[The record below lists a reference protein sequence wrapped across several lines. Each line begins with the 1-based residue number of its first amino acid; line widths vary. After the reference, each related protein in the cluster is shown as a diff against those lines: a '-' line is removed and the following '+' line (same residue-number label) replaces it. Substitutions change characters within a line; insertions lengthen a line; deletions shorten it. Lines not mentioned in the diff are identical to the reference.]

1 MNEAQARERKAQARE
16 RIEQLSTEIEEHNH
30 RYYDLADPV
39 ISDVEYDGLLAE
51 LVSLEKEW
59 PGLARADSP
68 ASSVGGQPTS
78 RTGAGTPIVVKS
90 ALGDATGRV
99 AAPTRTDFPTVA
111 HATPML
117 SLDNSYSRED
127 VVAFDGRVRGA
138 LEEDEAVE
146 YVVELKIDGVALS
159 LIYED
164 GRLLRAVTRGDGVQ
178 GDEVTNNARTIGAI
192 PLRLRERGVSCEVR
206 GEVFMTST
214 DFADLNKR
222 QQKAGRPAFANP
234 RNSTAG
240 TLKLQDPKIV
250 AGRRLR
256 FFAYWIDLADDV
268 CRTHQERLDT
278 LRRLGFPVN
287 PEQALCPGLDEVF
300 AFYDRCE
307 ASRGELPYEVDGV
320 VIKVNSL
327 DQQERLGSTSKSPR
341 SAMAFKFAAQQV
353 RSRLLEIR
361 LQVGRTGT
369 ISPVAVLEPVT
380 VAGSTVQRATLHNA
394 DEIERKDIRV
404 GDLVVI
410 EKGGDVI
417 PKVVRVVE
425 EERPPGTEE
434 FRFPEDCPA
443 CGSRLVRY
451 EEEVSPR
458 CVNPAC
464 KGQRKRRL
472 EHFAGRNAMDIEGL
486 GTAVVE
492 QLVEK
497 ELVTDVG
504 DLYSLDVE
512 TLAGLDRLA
521 QKSAENLVR
530 ALDESRGRPFDRLL
544 FGLGILHVGS
554 TVART
559 LAARFP
565 SVELLQAATV
575 EELEEVEEIGP
586 VIARSV
592 REFFDQEA
600 TGILVGKLREKG
612 LQLAAEPAAAEEPA
626 ADGLFAGLA
635 VVITGTL
642 EGFTRDQART
652 LVEEQGGRV
661 VSSVSG
667 NTDLVIAGDKAG
679 SKLTRAREL
688 GVEVLDEEGFQRRLD
703 EAGPPSA

>member
-1 MNEAQARERKAQARE
+1 MEEAQARA
-16 RIEQLSTEIEEHNH
+16 RIEQLSAELDEHNH
-30 RYYDLADPV
+30 RYFDLADPV

-51 LVSLEKEW
+51 LVRLEKEW

-68 ASSVGGQPTS
+68 ARRVGGQPTS
-78 RTGAGTPIVVKS
+78 RIGAGTPIAGK
-90 ALGDATGRV
+90 ATLGEATGRV
-99 AAPTRTDFPTVA
+99 AASTRTDFPTVA

-127 VVAFDGRVRGA
+127 VVAFDERVRRA
-138 LEEDEAVE
+138 LDEGEDVE

-164 GRLLRAVTRGDGVQ
+164 GRLLRAVTRGDGLQ
-178 GDEVTNNARTIGAI
+178 GDEVTDNARTIGAV
-192 PLRLRERGVSCEVR
+192 PHRLPEQGVSCEVR
-206 GEVFMTST
+206 GEVFMASA

-222 QQKAGRPAFANP
+222 QQEAGRALFANP

-240 TLKLQDPKIV
+240 TLKLQDPKV
-250 AGRRLR
+250 VSGRRLR
-256 FFAYWIDLADDV
+256 FYAYWIDLAGDR
-268 CRTHQERLDT
+268 CATHHERLDT

-287 PEQALCPGLDEVF
+287 PEHALCPGLEEVF

-307 ASRGELPYEVDGV
+307 ASRDALPYEVDGV

-353 RSRLLEIR
+353 RSRLREIR

-425 EERPPGTEE
+425 EERPPETEA

-443 CGSRLVRY
+443 CASRLVR
-451 EEEVSPR
+451 EDEVSYR
-458 CVNPAC
+458 CTSPDC
-464 KGQRKRRL
+464 KAQLKRRL
-472 EHFAGRNAMDIEGL
+472 EHFSGRNAMDIEGL

-497 ELVTDVG
+497 DLVTDVG
-504 DLYSLDVE
+504 DLYDLDVE
-512 TLAGLDRLA
+512 TLAGLERLA
-521 QKSAENLVR
+521 QKSAENLVS
-530 ALDESRGRPFDRLL
+530 ALDQSRGRPFDRLL
-544 FGLGILHVGS
+544 FALGILHVGS
-554 TVART
+554 TVARA

-565 SVELLQAATV
+565 SVEQLQAATV
-575 EELEEVEEIGP
+575 EDLEEVEEIGP

-592 REFFDQEA
+592 RDFFEQEA
-600 TGILVGKLREKG
+600 TGALLGKLEKAK
-612 LQLAAEPAAAEEPA
+612 LQLAAEPVAAEEPA
-626 ADGLFAGLA
+626 ADGVFAGLT

-642 EGFTRDQART
+642 EGFTRDKAGT

-661 VSSVSG
+661 VSRVSR
-667 NTDLVIAGDKAG
+667 NTNLVIAGDKAG

-688 GVEVLDEEGFQRRLD
+688 GVEVLDEEGFRRRLE
-703 EAGPPSA
+703 EAELDG

>member
-1 MNEAQARERKAQARE
+1 MDETQARE
-16 RIEQLSTEIEEHNH
+16 RIERLSTEIEEHNH
-30 RYYDLADPV
+30 RYYVLAESV
-39 ISDVEYDGLLAE
+39 IPDVEYDRLLEE
-51 LVSLEKEW
+51 LVSLEEDW
-59 PGLARADSP
+59 PGLAQPDSP
-68 ASSVGGQPTS
+68 ARRVGGEPTS
-78 RTGAGTPIVVKS
+78 
-90 ALGDATGRV
+90 
-99 AAPTRTDFPTVA
+99 DFPTVA

-138 LEEDEAVE
+138 LDEGEEVG

-164 GRLLRAVTRGDGVQ
+164 SRLLRAVTRGDGVQ
-178 GDEVTNNARTIGAI
+178 GDEVTNNARTIGAV
-192 PLRLRERGVSCEVR
+192 PLRLREPGVSCEVR
-206 GEVFMTST
+206 GEVFMTSE
-214 DFADLNKR
+214 DFADLNRR
-222 QQKAGRPAFANP
+222 QQEADQPPFANP

-240 TLKLQDPKIV
+240 TLKLQDPKVV
-250 AGRRLR
+250 ASRRLR
-256 FFAYWIDLADDV
+256 YFAYWIDVAGDR
-268 CRTHQERLDT
+268 CATHQERLHT

-287 PEQALCPGLDEVF
+287 PEHEMCPGLEEVF

-327 DQQERLGSTSKSPR
+327 DQQEHLGSTSKSPR
-341 SAMAFKFAAQQV
+341 SAMAFKFAAEQV
-353 RSRLLEIR
+353 RSRLREIR

-417 PKVVRVVE
+417 PKVVRVVM
-425 EERPPGTEE
+425 EERPKESQP
-434 FRFPEDCPA
+434 FRFPEECPA
-443 CGSRLVRY
+443 CGSRLVRH

-464 KGQRKRRL
+464 KGQLKRRL
-472 EHFAGRNAMDIEGL
+472 EHFSGRNAMDIEGL

-497 ELVTDVG
+497 EMVADVG
-504 DLYSLDVE
+504 DLYGLDVE
-512 TLAGLDRLA
+512 TLADLDRLA
-521 QKSAENLVR
+521 QKSAENLVK
-530 ALDESRGRPFDRLL
+530 ALDESRKRPFDRLL
-544 FGLGILHVGS
+544 FALGILHVGS

-565 SVELLQAATV
+565 SVKQLQAATV

-600 TGILVGKLREKG
+600 TGTLVGKLEKAR
-612 LQLAAEPAAAEEPA
+612 LQLDAGPAATEEPA
-626 ADGLFAGLA
+626 AEGVFAGKT

-642 EGFTRDQART
+642 EGFTRDEAGAR
-652 LVEEQGGRV
+652 VESQGGRV
-661 VSSVSG
+661 VSSVSR

-679 SKLTRAREL
+679 SKLARAVEL
-688 GVEVLDEEGFQRRLD
+688 GVEVLDEEDFRRRLE
-703 EAGPPSA
+703 EAGKPDA

>member
-1 MNEAQARERKAQARE
+1 MDKAQAQE
-16 RIEQLSTEIEEHNH
+16 RIELLSTELEEHNH
-30 RYYDLADPV
+30 RYYVLADPV
-39 ISDVEYDGLLAE
+39 ISDVEYDRLLAE
-51 LVSLEKEW
+51 LVQLEKDC
-59 PGLARADSP
+59 GLVQPDSP
-68 ASSVGGQPTS
+68 TRRVGGEPTS
-78 RTGAGTPIVVKS
+78 
-90 ALGDATGRV
+90 
-99 AAPTRTDFPTVA
+99 DFPTVA

-138 LEEDEAVE
+138 LDESEEVE

-164 GRLLRAVTRGDGVQ
+164 SRLLRAVTRGDGVQ
-178 GDEVTNNARTIGAI
+178 GDEVTNNARTIGAV
-192 PLRLRERGVSCEVR
+192 PLRLREPGVSCEVR
-206 GEVFMTST
+206 GEVFMTSE
-214 DFADLNKR
+214 DFADLNRR
-222 QQKAGRPAFANP
+222 QQEADQPLFANP

-240 TLKLQDPKIV
+240 TLKLQDPKVV
-250 AGRRLR
+250 ASRRLR
-256 FFAYWIDLADDV
+256 YFAYWIDVAGDR
-268 CRTHQERLDT
+268 CATHQERLDT

-287 PEQALCPGLDEVF
+287 PEHEMCPGLEEVF

-341 SAMAFKFAAQQV
+341 SAMAFKFAAEQV

-369 ISPVAVLEPVT
+369 ISPVAVLDPVT

-417 PKVVRVVE
+417 PKVVRVVM
-425 EERPPGTEE
+425 EERPKESQP
-434 FRFPEDCPA
+434 FRFPEECPA
-443 CGSRLVRY
+443 CGSRLVRH

-464 KGQRKRRL
+464 KGQLKRRL
-472 EHFAGRNAMDIEGL
+472 EHFSGRNAMDIEGL

-497 ELVTDVG
+497 EMVADVG
-504 DLYSLDVE
+504 DLYGLDVE
-512 TLAGLDRLA
+512 TLADLDRLA
-521 QKSAENLVR
+521 QKSAENLVK

-544 FGLGILHVGS
+544 FALGILHVGS

-559 LAARFP
+559 LVARFP
-565 SVELLQAATV
+565 SVERLQEAKV

-600 TGILVGKLREKG
+600 TGTLVGKLEKAK
-612 LQLAAEPAAAEEPA
+612 LQLDAGPAAQEEPA
-626 ADGLFAGLA
+626 ADGVFAGKT

-642 EGFTRDQART
+642 EEFTRDRAGT

-661 VSSVSG
+661 VSSVSR

-679 SKLTRAREL
+679 SKLARAREL
-688 GVEVLDEEGFQRRLD
+688 GVEVLDEEDFRRRLE
-703 EAGPPSA
+703 EAGKPDA

>member
-1 MNEAQARERKAQARE
+1 MDKAQAQE
-16 RIEQLSTEIEEHNH
+16 RIKLLSTELEDHNH
-30 RYYDLADPV
+30 RYHVLADPV
-39 ISDVEYDGLLAE
+39 IPDVEYDALLAE
-51 LVSLEKEW
+51 LVRLEEAW
-59 PGLARADSP
+59 PDLAQPDSP
-68 ASSVGGQPTS
+68 ARRVGGEPTS
-78 RTGAGTPIVVKS
+78 
-90 ALGDATGRV
+90 
-99 AAPTRTDFPTVA
+99 DFPTVA

-127 VVAFDGRVRGA
+127 VVAFHGRVLGA
-138 LEEDEAVE
+138 LDEGEEVE

-164 GRLLRAVTRGDGVQ
+164 SRLLRAVTRGDGVQ
-178 GDEVTNNARTIGAI
+178 GDKVTNNARTIGAV
-192 PLRLRERGVSCEVR
+192 PLRLREPGVSCEVR
-206 GEVFMTST
+206 GEVFMTSE
-214 DFADLNKR
+214 DFADLNRR
-222 QQKAGRPAFANP
+222 QQEAEQPLFANP

-256 FFAYWIDLADDV
+256 FFAYWISLAEDR
-268 CRTHQERLDT
+268 CSTHHECLDT

-287 PEQALCPGLDEVF
+287 PEHALCPGLEEVF

-320 VIKVNSL
+320 VLKVNSL

-341 SAMAFKFAAQQV
+341 SAMAFKFAAEQV
-353 RSRLLEIR
+353 RSRLREIR

-394 DEIERKDIRV
+394 DEIERKDVRV

-417 PKVVRVVE
+417 PKVVRVVM
-425 EERPPGTEE
+425 EERPRESQP
-434 FRFPEDCPA
+434 FRFPEECPA
-443 CGSRLVRY
+443 CGSRLVRH

-472 EHFAGRNAMDIEGL
+472 EHFSGRNAMDIEGL

-497 ELVTDVG
+497 EIVSDVG

-512 TLAGLDRLA
+512 TLADLDRLA
-521 QKSAENLVR
+521 QKSAENLVK
-530 ALDESRGRPFDRLL
+530 ALDESRKRPFDRLL
-544 FGLGILHVGS
+544 FALGILHVGS

-565 SVELLQAATV
+565 SVERLQEAAV

-600 TGILVGKLREKG
+600 TGALLGKLEEAG
-612 LQLAAEPAAAEEPA
+612 LQLDAGPAAAEEPA
-626 ADGLFAGLA
+626 AEGVFAGKT

-642 EGFTRDQART
+642 ERYTRDEAGA
-652 LVEEQGGRV
+652 LVESQGGRV
-661 VSSVSG
+661 VSSVSK
-667 NTDLVIAGDKAG
+667 NTNLVIAGEKAG
-679 SKLTRAREL
+679 SKLARAQEL
-688 GVEVLDEEGFQRRLD
+688 GVEVLSEEDLRQRLR
-703 EAGPPSA
+703 EAGLPDA

>member
-1 MNEAQARERKAQARE
+1 MDKAQAQE
-16 RIEQLSTEIEEHNH
+16 RIELLSTQLEEHNH
-30 RYYDLADPV
+30 RYHVLADPV
-39 ISDVEYDGLLAE
+39 ISDVEYDRLLAE
-51 LVSLEKEW
+51 LVRLEKDW
-59 PGLARADSP
+59 PDLAQPDSP
-68 ASSVGGQPTS
+68 ARRVGGEPTS
-78 RTGAGTPIVVKS
+78 
-90 ALGDATGRV
+90 
-99 AAPTRTDFPTVA
+99 DFPTVA

-138 LEEDEAVE
+138 LDEGEEVE

-164 GRLLRAVTRGDGVQ
+164 SRLLRAVTRGDGVQ
-178 GDEVTNNARTIGAI
+178 GDEVTNNARTIGAV
-192 PLRLRERGVSCEVR
+192 PLRLREPGVSCEVR
-206 GEVFMTST
+206 GEVFMTSE
-214 DFADLNKR
+214 DFADLNRR
-222 QQKAGRPAFANP
+222 QQEADQPLFANP

-240 TLKLQDPKIV
+240 TLKLQDPKVV

-256 FFAYWIDLADDV
+256 YFAYWIDVTGDRCA
-268 CRTHQERLDT
+268 THQERLHT

-287 PEQALCPGLDEVF
+287 PEHEMCPGLEEVF

-307 ASRGELPYEVDGV
+307 ASRDKLPYEVDGV

-341 SAMAFKFAAQQV
+341 SAMAFKFAAEQV
-353 RSRLLEIR
+353 RSRLREIR

-417 PKVVRVVE
+417 PKVVRVVM
-425 EERPPGTEE
+425 EERPKESQP
-434 FRFPEDCPA
+434 FRFPEECPA
-443 CGSRLVRY
+443 CGSRLVRH

-464 KGQRKRRL
+464 KGQLKRRL
-472 EHFAGRNAMDIEGL
+472 EHFSGRNAMDIEGL

-497 ELVTDVG
+497 EMVADVG
-504 DLYSLDVE
+504 DLYGLDVE
-512 TLAGLDRLA
+512 TLADLDRLA
-521 QKSAENLVR
+521 QKSAENLVK

-544 FGLGILHVGS
+544 FALGILHVGS

-565 SVELLQAATV
+565 SVERLQEAKV

-600 TGILVGKLREKG
+600 TGTLVGKLEKAE
-612 LQLAAEPAAAEEPA
+612 LQLDAGPAAQEEPA
-626 ADGLFAGLA
+626 ADGVFAGKT

-642 EGFTRDQART
+642 EGITRDEAGAR
-652 LVEEQGGRV
+652 VESQGGRV
-661 VSSVSG
+661 VSSVSR

-679 SKLTRAREL
+679 SKLARAREL
-688 GVEVLDEEGFQRRLD
+688 GVEVLSEEDLRRRLE
-703 EAGPPSA
+703 EAGKPDA

>member
-1 MNEAQARERKAQARE
+1 M
-16 RIEQLSTEIEEHNH
+16 
-30 RYYDLADPV
+30 
-39 ISDVEYDGLLAE
+39 
-51 LVSLEKEW
+51 
-59 PGLARADSP
+59 
-68 ASSVGGQPTS
+68 
-78 RTGAGTPIVVKS
+78 
-90 ALGDATGRV
+90 
-99 AAPTRTDFPTVA
+99 
-111 HATPML
+111 
-117 SLDNSYSRED
+117 
-127 VVAFDGRVRGA
+127 
-138 LEEDEAVE
+138 
-146 YVVELKIDGVALS
+146 
-159 LIYED
+159 
-164 GRLLRAVTRGDGVQ
+164 
-178 GDEVTNNARTIGAI
+178 
-192 PLRLRERGVSCEVR
+192 
-206 GEVFMTST
+206 
-214 DFADLNKR
+214 
-222 QQKAGRPAFANP
+222 
-234 RNSTAG
+234 
-240 TLKLQDPKIV
+240 V

-256 FFAYWIDLADDV
+256 FFAYWIDLAGDR

-287 PEQALCPGLDEVF
+287 PEHALCRDLDEVF

-307 ASRGELPYEVDGV
+307 ASRDGLPYEVDGV

-341 SAMAFKFAAQQV
+341 SAMAYKFAARQAH
-353 RSRLLEIR
+353 SRLLDIR

-380 VAGSTVQRATLHNA
+380 VAGSTVRRATLHNA

-425 EERPPGTEE
+425 EERPPGSEE

-443 CGSRLVRY
+443 CCSSLVRY

-492 QLVEK
+492 QLVDK
-497 ELVTDVG
+497 ELVADVG
-504 DLYSLDVE
+504 DLYRLEVE
-512 TLAGLDRLA
+512 TLAGLERLA
-521 QKSAENLVR
+521 QRSAENLKK
-530 ALDESRGRPFDRLL
+530 ALDESRERPFDRLL
-544 FGLGILHVGS
+544 FALGILHVGS

-565 SVELLQAATV
+565 SVKQLQAASV

-592 REFFDQEA
+592 RDFFDQEA
-600 TGILVGKLREKG
+600 TGTLLGKLEKAK
-612 LQLAAEPAAAEEPA
+612 LQLAAEPAAPGEV
-626 ADGLFAGLA
+626 ADGLFAGKT

-642 EGFTRDQART
+642 EGCTREEAGA
-652 LVEEQGGRV
+652 LVERQGGRI
-661 VSSVSG
+661 VSSVSR
-667 NTDLVIAGDKAG
+667 NTDLVIAGGKAG

-688 GVEVLDEEGFQRRLD
+688 GVEVVSEEDFLRRLE
-703 EAGPPSA
+703 EAGSPGA

>member
-1 MNEAQARERKAQARE
+1 MDKAQAQK

-30 RYYDLADPV
+30 RYHVLADPV
-39 ISDVEYDGLLAE
+39 IPDVEYDRLLEE
-51 LVSLEKEW
+51 LVSLEKDW
-59 PGLARADSP
+59 PDLAQPDSP
-68 ASSVGGQPTS
+68 TRRVGGEPTS
-78 RTGAGTPIVVKS
+78 
-90 ALGDATGRV
+90 
-99 AAPTRTDFPTVA
+99 DFPTVA

-117 SLDNSYSRED
+117 SLDNSYSRGD

-138 LEEDEAVE
+138 LDEGEEVG

-159 LIYED
+159 LTYED
-164 GRLLRAVTRGDGVQ
+164 SRLRRAVTRGDGVQ
-178 GDEVTNNARTIGAI
+178 GDEVTNNARTIGAV
-192 PLRLRERGVSCEVR
+192 PLRLREPGVTCEVR
-206 GEVFMTST
+206 GEVFMTSE
-214 DFADLNKR
+214 DFADLNRR
-222 QQKAGRPAFANP
+222 QQEAGQPLFANP

-240 TLKLQDPKIV
+240 TLKLQDPKVV

-256 FFAYWIDLADDV
+256 YFAYWIDLAGHR
-268 CRTHQERLDT
+268 CATHQERLDT

-287 PEQALCPGLDEVF
+287 PEHEMCPGLEEVF

-341 SAMAFKFAAQQV
+341 SAMAFKFAAEQV

-369 ISPVAVLEPVT
+369 ISPVAILDPVT

-417 PKVVRVVE
+417 PKVVRVVKK
-425 EERPPGTEE
+425 ERPKESQP
-434 FRFPEDCPA
+434 FRFPEECPA
-443 CGSRLVRY
+443 CGSRLVRH

-464 KGQRKRRL
+464 KGQLKRRL
-472 EHFAGRNAMDIEGL
+472 EHFSGRNAMDIEGL

-497 ELVTDVG
+497 EMVADVG
-504 DLYSLDVE
+504 DLYGLDVE
-512 TLAGLDRLA
+512 TLADLERLA
-521 QKSAENLVR
+521 QKSAENLVK
-530 ALDESRGRPFDRLL
+530 ALDESRERPFDRLL
-544 FGLGILHVGS
+544 FALGILHVGS

-565 SVELLQAATV
+565 SVRQLQAATV

-592 REFFDQEA
+592 WEFFDQEA
-600 TGILVGKLREKG
+600 TGTLVGKLEKAE
-612 LQLAAEPAAAEEPA
+612 LQLDAGPAATEEPA
-626 ADGLFAGLA
+626 AEGVFAGKT

-642 EGFTRDQART
+642 EGFTRDEAGAR
-652 LVEEQGGRV
+652 VESQGGRV
-661 VSSVSG
+661 VSSVSR

-679 SKLTRAREL
+679 SKLARAREL
-688 GVEVLDEEGFQRRLD
+688 GVEVLDEEDFRRRLE
-703 EAGPPSA
+703 EAGKPDA

>member
-1 MNEAQARERKAQARE
+1 MNEAQARE
-16 RIEQLSTEIEEHNH
+16 RIEQLSAELEEHNY
-30 RYYDLADPV
+30 RYHVLADPV

-51 LVSLEKEW
+51 LVSLEDAW
-59 PGLARADSP
+59 DLAQPDSP
-68 ASSVGGQPTS
+68 ARRVGGEPTS
-78 RTGAGTPIVVKS
+78 
-90 ALGDATGRV
+90 
-99 AAPTRTDFPTVA
+99 DFPSVA

-138 LEEDEAVE
+138 LDEGEDLE

-178 GDEVTNNARTIGAI
+178 GDEVTNNARTIGAV

-206 GEVFMTST
+206 GEVYMTAE
-214 DFADLNKR
+214 DFADLNRR
-222 QQKAGRPAFANP
+222 QEEAGRPPFANP

-240 TLKLQDPKIV
+240 TLKLQDPKVV

-256 FFAYWIDLADDV
+256 FFAYWIDLAGDR

-287 PEQALCPGLDEVF
+287 PEHALCRGLDEVF

-307 ASRGELPYEVDGV
+307 ASRDGLAYEVDGV
-320 VIKVNSL
+320 VLKVNSL

-341 SAMAFKFAAQQV
+341 SAMAYKFAARQA
-353 RSRLLEIR
+353 RSRLLDIR

-394 DEIERKDIRV
+394 DEIERKDVRV

-417 PKVVRVVE
+417 PKVVRVVV
-425 EERPPGTEE
+425 EERSPGTEA

-443 CGSRLVRY
+443 CCSSLVRY

-464 KGQRKRRL
+464 KGQLKRRL
-472 EHFAGRNAMDIEGL
+472 EHFCGRNAMDIEGL

-497 ELVTDVG
+497 ELVADVG
-504 DLYSLDVE
+504 DLYRLDVE
-512 TLAGLDRLA
+512 TLADLERLA
-521 QKSAENLVR
+521 QRSAENLVK
-530 ALDESRGRPFDRLL
+530 ALDESRERPFDRLL
-544 FGLGILHVGS
+544 FALGILHVGS

-565 SVELLQAATV
+565 SVERLEAATV

-592 REFFDQEA
+592 RDFFDQEA
-600 TGILVGKLREKG
+600 TGSLLGKLEKAK
-612 LQLAAEPAAAEEPA
+612 LQLAAEPAAPGEV
-626 ADGLFAGLA
+626 ADGLFAGKT

-642 EGFTRDQART
+642 EGCTREEAGA
-652 LVEEQGGRV
+652 LVERQGGRI
-661 VSSVSG
+661 VSSVSR
-667 NTDLVIAGDKAG
+667 NTDLVIAGGKAG

-688 GVEVLDEEGFQRRLD
+688 DVEVLSEEDFLRRLE
-703 EAGPPSA
+703 EAGRPGT

>member
-1 MNEAQARERKAQARE
+1 MDEAQARE
-16 RIEQLSTEIEEHNH
+16 RIEQLSTELDEHNY
-30 RYYDLADPV
+30 RYHVLADPS
-39 ISDVEYDGLLAE
+39 IPDVEYDALLAE
-51 LVSLEKEW
+51 LVQLEESW
-59 PGLARADSP
+59 PDLSQPDSP
-68 ASSVGGQPTS
+68 ARRVGGEPTS
-78 RTGAGTPIVVKS
+78 
-90 ALGDATGRV
+90 
-99 AAPTRTDFPTVA
+99 DFPTVA

-138 LEEDEAVE
+138 LDEGEDVE

-159 LIYED
+159 LIYKD

-178 GDEVTNNARTIGAI
+178 GDEVTNNARTIGAV
-192 PLRLRERGVSCEVR
+192 PLRLREQGVSCEVR
-206 GEVFMTST
+206 GEVFMASE

-222 QQKAGRPAFANP
+222 QQEAGRPLFANP

-240 TLKLQDPKIV
+240 TLKLQDPKV
-250 AGRRLR
+250 VSGRRLR
-256 FFAYWIDLADDV
+256 FYAYWIDLADDR
-268 CRTHQERLDT
+268 CATHQERLDT

-287 PEQALCPGLDEVF
+287 PEHALCPGLEEVF

-307 ASRGELPYEVDGV
+307 ATRDELPYEVDGV
-320 VIKVNSL
+320 VLKVNSL
-327 DQQERLGSTSKSPR
+327 GQQERLGSTSKSPR

-353 RSRLLEIR
+353 RSRLREIR

-369 ISPVAVLEPVT
+369 ISPVAVLDPVT

-451 EEEVSPR
+451 DEEVSPR

-464 KGQRKRRL
+464 KGQLKRRL

-504 DLYSLDVE
+504 DLYDLDVE
-512 TLAGLDRLA
+512 TLAGLERLA
-521 QKSAENLVR
+521 QKSAENLVN
-530 ALDESRGRPFDRLL
+530 ALDQSRGRPFDRLL
-544 FGLGILHVGS
+544 FALGILHVGS

-565 SVELLQAATV
+565 SVGRLQEATV

-592 REFFDQEA
+592 RDFFDQEA
-600 TGILVGKLREKG
+600 TGALLGKLEKAK
-612 LQLAAEPAAAEEPA
+612 LQLAAEPVAAEEPA
-626 ADGLFAGLA
+626 ADGVFAGLT

-642 EGFTRDQART
+642 EGFTRDKAGT

-661 VSSVSG
+661 VSSVSR

-679 SKLTRAREL
+679 SKLARAREL
-688 GVEVLDEEGFQRRLD
+688 GVEVLDEEGFRRRLE
-703 EAGPPSA
+703 EAGPDG

>member
-1 MNEAQARERKAQARE
+1 MDETQARE
-16 RIEQLSTEIEEHNH
+16 RIERLSTEIEEHNH
-30 RYYDLADPV
+30 RYYVLADPV
-39 ISDVEYDGLLAE
+39 ISDAEYDRLLAE
-51 LVSLEKEW
+51 LVNLEEAS
-59 PGLARADSP
+59 GLALPDSP
-68 ASSVGGQPTS
+68 TRRVGGEPTS
-78 RTGAGTPIVVKS
+78 
-90 ALGDATGRV
+90 
-99 AAPTRTDFPTVA
+99 DFPTVA

-138 LEEDEAVE
+138 LDEGEEVE

-164 GRLLRAVTRGDGVQ
+164 SRLRRAVTRGDGVQ
-178 GDEVTNNARTIGAI
+178 GDKVTNNARTIGAV
-192 PLRLRERGVSCEVR
+192 PLRLREPGVTCEVR
-206 GEVFMTST
+206 GEVFMTSE
-214 DFADLNKR
+214 DFSDLNRR
-222 QQKAGRPAFANP
+222 QQEADQPLFANP

-240 TLKLQDPKIV
+240 TLKLQDPKVV
-250 AGRRLR
+250 ASRRLR
-256 FFAYWIDLADDV
+256 YFAYWIDMAGHR
-268 CRTHQERLDT
+268 CATHQERLDT

-287 PEQALCPGLDEVF
+287 PKHEMCPGLEEVF

-307 ASRGELPYEVDGV
+307 AARGELPYEVDGV

-341 SAMAFKFAAQQV
+341 SAMAFKFAAEQV
-353 RSRLLEIR
+353 LSRLREIH

-417 PKVVRVVE
+417 PKVVRVVKK
-425 EERPPGTEE
+425 ERPQESQP
-434 FRFPEDCPA
+434 FRFPEECPA
-443 CGSRLVRY
+443 CGSRLVRH

-464 KGQRKRRL
+464 KGQLKRRL
-472 EHFAGRNAMDIEGL
+472 EHFSGRNAMDIEGL

-497 ELVTDVG
+497 EMVADVG
-504 DLYSLDVE
+504 DLYGLDVE
-512 TLAGLDRLA
+512 TLADLDRLA
-521 QKSAENLVR
+521 QKSAENLVK

-544 FGLGILHVGS
+544 FALGILHVGS

-565 SVELLQAATV
+565 SVERLRAATV

-600 TGILVGKLREKG
+600 TGTLVGKLEKAK
-612 LQLAAEPAAAEEPA
+612 LQLDAGPAATEEPA
-626 ADGLFAGLA
+626 AEGVFAGKT

-642 EGFTRDQART
+642 EGFTRDKAGA
-652 LVEEQGGRV
+652 LVESQGGRV
-661 VSSVSG
+661 VSSVSRK
-667 NTDLVIAGDKAG
+667 TDLVIAGDKAG
-679 SKLTRAREL
+679 SKLARAREL
-688 GVEVLDEEGFQRRLD
+688 GVEVLDEEDFRRRLE
-703 EAGPPSA
+703 EAGKPGA

>member
-1 MNEAQARERKAQARE
+1 MDKAQAQE
-16 RIEQLSTEIEEHNH
+16 RIEQLSTELEEHNH
-30 RYYDLADPV
+30 RYHVLADPV
-39 ISDVEYDGLLAE
+39 IPDVEYDRLLAE
-51 LVSLEKEW
+51 LVRLEKDW
-59 PGLARADSP
+59 PDLAQPDSP
-68 ASSVGGQPTS
+68 ARRVGGEPTS
-78 RTGAGTPIVVKS
+78 
-90 ALGDATGRV
+90 
-99 AAPTRTDFPTVA
+99 DFPTVA

-138 LEEDEAVE
+138 LDEGEEVE

-159 LIYED
+159 LVYED
-164 GRLLRAVTRGDGVQ
+164 SRLLRAVTRGDGVQ
-178 GDEVTNNARTIGAI
+178 GDEVTNNARTIGAV
-192 PLRLRERGVSCEVR
+192 PLRLREPGVSCEVR
-206 GEVFMTST
+206 GEVFMTSE
-214 DFADLNKR
+214 DFADLNRR
-222 QQKAGRPAFANP
+222 QQEAGQPPFANP

-240 TLKLQDPKIV
+240 TLKLQDPKVV

-256 FFAYWIDLADDV
+256 YFAYWIDVAGDR
-268 CRTHQERLDT
+268 CATHQERLHT

-287 PEQALCPGLDEVF
+287 PKHEMCPGLEEVF

-307 ASRGELPYEVDGV
+307 ASRDKLPYEVDGV

-341 SAMAFKFAAQQV
+341 SAMAFKFAAEQV
-353 RSRLLEIR
+353 RSRLREIR

-394 DEIERKDIRV
+394 DEIERKDVRV

-425 EERPPGTEE
+425 EERPKESQP
-434 FRFPEDCPA
+434 FRFPEECPA
-443 CGSRLVRY
+443 CGSRLVRH

-464 KGQRKRRL
+464 KGQLKRRL
-472 EHFAGRNAMDIEGL
+472 EHFSGRNAMDIEGL

-497 ELVTDVG
+497 EMVADVG
-504 DLYSLDVE
+504 DLYRLDVE
-512 TLAGLDRLA
+512 TLSDLDRLA
-521 QKSAENLVR
+521 QKSAENLVT
-530 ALDESRGRPFDRLL
+530 ALKESRRRPFDRLL
-544 FGLGILHVGS
+544 FALGILHVGS

-559 LAARFP
+559 LVARFP
-565 SVELLQAATV
+565 SLERLQEATV

-592 REFFDQEA
+592 REFLDQEA
-600 TGILVGKLREKG
+600 TGVLLGKLREAG
-612 LQLAAEPAAAEEPA
+612 LQLATDPAAQEEPA
-626 ADGLFAGLA
+626 AGGVFAGKT

-642 EGFTRDQART
+642 EGFTRDEAGA
-652 LVEEQGGRV
+652 LVEGQGGRV
-661 VSSVSG
+661 VSSVSK

-679 SKLTRAREL
+679 SKLARAREL
-688 GVEVLDEEGFQRRLD
+688 GVEVLDEEDYRRRLE
-703 EAGPPSA
+703 EAGKPDA

>member
-1 MNEAQARERKAQARE
+1 MDKARAQE
-16 RIEQLSTEIEEHNH
+16 RIELLSSELEDHNH
-30 RYYDLADPV
+30 RYHVLADPV
-39 ISDVEYDGLLAE
+39 IPDVEYDALLAE
-51 LVSLEKEW
+51 LVRLEEAW
-59 PGLARADSP
+59 PDLAQPDSP
-68 ASSVGGQPTS
+68 ARRVGGEPTS
-78 RTGAGTPIVVKS
+78 
-90 ALGDATGRV
+90 
-99 AAPTRTDFPTVA
+99 DFPTVA

-127 VVAFDGRVRGA
+127 VVAFHGRVCGA
-138 LEEDEAVE
+138 LDEGEEVE

-164 GRLLRAVTRGDGVQ
+164 SRLLRAVTRGDGVQ
-178 GDEVTNNARTIGAI
+178 GDEVTNNARTIGAV
-192 PLRLRERGVSCEVR
+192 PLRLREPGVSCEVR
-206 GEVFMTST
+206 GEVFMTSE
-214 DFADLNKR
+214 DFADLNRR
-222 QQKAGRPAFANP
+222 QQEAEQPLFANP

-240 TLKLQDPKIV
+240 TLKLQDPKVV

-256 FFAYWIDLADDV
+256 YYAYWIDLAGDR

-287 PEQALCPGLDEVF
+287 PEHALCPGLEEVF

-320 VIKVNSL
+320 VLKVNSL

-341 SAMAFKFAAQQV
+341 SAMAFKFAAEQV

-394 DEIERKDIRV
+394 DEIERKDVRV

-417 PKVVRVVE
+417 PKVVRVVL
-425 EERPPGTEE
+425 EERPRESQP
-434 FRFPEDCPA
+434 FRFPEECPA

-472 EHFAGRNAMDIEGL
+472 EHFSGRNAMDVEGL

-497 ELVTDVG
+497 DLVTDVG

-512 TLAGLDRLA
+512 TLAGLERLA
-521 QKSAENLVR
+521 QKSAENLVN
-530 ALDESRGRPFDRLL
+530 ALKESRGRPFDRLL
-544 FGLGILHVGS
+544 FALGILHVGS

-565 SVELLQAATV
+565 SVERLRAATG

-592 REFFDQEA
+592 RDFFDQEA
-600 TGILVGKLREKG
+600 TGTLLGKLREAG
-612 LQLAAEPAAAEEPA
+612 LRLAAEPAAEEEPA
-626 ADGLFAGLA
+626 ADGLFAGQT

-642 EGFTRDQART
+642 EGFTRDRAGT

-661 VSSVSG
+661 VSSVSK

-679 SKLTRAREL
+679 SKLARAREL
-688 GVEVLDEEGFQRRLD
+688 GVEVLDEEGFRRRLE
-703 EAGPPSA
+703 EAGKPDG

>member
-1 MNEAQARERKAQARE
+1 MPHLMTKTQARE
-16 RIEQLSTEIEEHNH
+16 RIEQLSAELDEHNH
-30 RYYDLADPV
+30 RYHVLADPA
-39 ISDVEYDGLLAE
+39 IPDVEYDRLLAE
-51 LVSLEKEW
+51 LVQLEEAW
-59 PGLARADSP
+59 PDLALPDSP
-68 ASSVGGQPTS
+68 AQRVGGQPTS
-78 RTGAGTPIVVKS
+78 
-90 ALGDATGRV
+90 
-99 AAPTRTDFPTVA
+99 DFPTVA

-138 LEEDEAVE
+138 LDEGEEVE

-192 PLRLRERGVSCEVR
+192 PLRLRQRGVSCEVR

-222 QQKAGRPAFANP
+222 QQEAGRPAFANP

-268 CRTHQERLDT
+268 CRTHHERLDT
-278 LRRLGFPVN
+278 LRGLGFPVN

-307 ASRGELPYEVDGV
+307 ASRDELPYEVDGV

-327 DQQERLGSTSKSPR
+327 DQQERLGNTSKSPR

-353 RSRLLEIR
+353 RSWLREIR

-443 CGSRLVRY
+443 CGSRLVR
-451 EEEVSPR
+451 EDEVSYR
-458 CVNPAC
+458 CTSPDC
-464 KGQRKRRL
+464 KAQLKRRL

-504 DLYSLDVE
+504 DLYNLDVE

-521 QKSAENLVR
+521 QKSAENLVK

-544 FGLGILHVGS
+544 FALGILHVGS

-565 SVELLQAATV
+565 SVERLQEAAV

-592 REFFDQEA
+592 RDFFDQEA
-600 TGILVGKLREKG
+600 TGTLLRKLREAG
-612 LQLAAEPAAAEEPA
+612 LQLAAEPAATEEPA
-626 ADGLFAGLA
+626 AEGVFAGLT

-642 EGFTRDQART
+642 EGFTRDQAGA

-661 VSSVSG
+661 VSSVSR
-667 NTDLVIAGDKAG
+667 NTGLVIAGDKAG
-679 SKLTRAREL
+679 SKLARAREL
-688 GVEVLDEEGFQRRLD
+688 GVEVLDEEGLRRRLD
-703 EAGPPSA
+703 EAGKTDA

>member
-1 MNEAQARERKAQARE
+1 MNEARARE
-16 RIEQLSTEIEEHNH
+16 RIEQLSTEIEEHDR
-30 RYYDLADPV
+30 RYYVLADPV
-39 ISDVEYDGLLAE
+39 IPDAEYDALLAE
-51 LVSLEKEW
+51 LVELEEAW
-59 PGLARADSP
+59 PDLALPDSP
-68 ASSVGGQPTS
+68 ASRVGGEPTS
-78 RTGAGTPIVVKS
+78 
-90 ALGDATGRV
+90 
-99 AAPTRTDFPTVA
+99 DFPTVA

-127 VVAFDGRVRGA
+127 VVAFDERVRRA
-138 LEEDEAVE
+138 LDEGEDVE

-178 GDEVTNNARTIGAI
+178 GDEVTNNARTIGAV
-192 PLRLRERGVSCEVR
+192 PLRLREQGVSCEVR

-222 QQKAGRPAFANP
+222 QQEAGRPSFANP

-256 FFAYWIDLADDV
+256 FFAYWIDLAGGR
-268 CRTHQERLDT
+268 CRTHHERLDT
-278 LRRLGFPVN
+278 LQRLGFPVN
-287 PEQALCPGLDEVF
+287 PEHALCSGLEEVF
-300 AFYDRCE
+300 SFYDRCE
-307 ASRGELPYEVDGV
+307 ASRDGLPYEVDGV

-341 SAMAFKFAAQQV
+341 SAMAFKFAAEQV

-425 EERPPGTEE
+425 EERPAGAKEY
-434 FRFPEDCPA
+434 RFPEECPA
-443 CGSRLVRY
+443 CGSGLVRY

-472 EHFAGRNAMDIEGL
+472 EHFSGRNAMDIEGL

-504 DLYSLDVE
+504 DLYNLDAE

-521 QKSAENLVR
+521 EKSAENLVN
-530 ALDESRGRPFDRLL
+530 ALDQSRGRPFDRLL
-544 FGLGILHVGS
+544 FALGILHVGS

-565 SVELLQAATV
+565 SLERLQAATV

-592 REFFDQEA
+592 RDFFDQEA
-600 TGILVGKLREKG
+600 TGTLIGKLEKAE
-612 LQLAAEPAAAEEPA
+612 LNLKAEPTDAGEAAGGA
-626 ADGLFAGLA
+626 FAGLT

-642 EGFTRDQART
+642 DRHTRDEAGA
-652 LVEEQGGRV
+652 LVEGQGGRV
-661 VSSVSG
+661 VSSVSR

-679 SKLTRAREL
+679 SKLARAREL
-688 GVEVLDEEGFQRRLD
+688 GVEVLSEEDLVRRLE
-703 EAGPPSA
+703 EAGLAGP

>member
-1 MNEAQARERKAQARE
+1 MDPPLSLPFLMNETQAQAQE
-16 RIEQLSTEIEEHNH
+16 RIEQLSTEIEEHNR
-30 RYYDLADPV
+30 RYHVLADPV
-39 ISDVEYDGLLAE
+39 IPDVEYDRLLEE
-51 LVSLEKEW
+51 LVSLEKDW
-59 PGLARADSP
+59 PDLARPDSP
-68 ASSVGGQPTS
+68 ARRVGGEPTS
-78 RTGAGTPIVVKS
+78 
-90 ALGDATGRV
+90 
-99 AAPTRTDFPTVA
+99 DFPTVP

-127 VVAFDGRVRGA
+127 VVAFDGRVRRA
-138 LEEDEAVE
+138 LDEGEEVE

-159 LIYED
+159 LVYED
-164 GRLLRAVTRGDGVQ
+164 SRLRRAVTRGDGVQ
-178 GDEVTNNARTIGAI
+178 GDEVTSNAGTIGAV
-192 PLRLRERGVSCEVR
+192 PLRLREPGVSCEVR
-206 GEVFMTST
+206 GEVFMMSE
-214 DFADLNKR
+214 DFADLNRR
-222 QQKAGRPAFANP
+222 QQEADQPLFANP

-240 TLKLQDPKIV
+240 TLKLQDPKVV
-250 AGRRLR
+250 ASRRLR
-256 FFAYWIDLADDV
+256 YFAYWIDVTGDRCA
-268 CRTHQERLDT
+268 THQERLHT

-287 PEQALCPGLDEVF
+287 PKHALCPGLEEVF
-300 AFYDRCE
+300 AFYDRRE
-307 ASRGELPYEVDGV
+307 ASRDKLPYEVDGV

-341 SAMAFKFAAQQV
+341 SAMAFKFAAEQV
-353 RSRLLEIR
+353 RSRLREIR

-394 DEIERKDIRV
+394 DEIERKDVRV

-425 EERPPGTEE
+425 EERPKESQP
-434 FRFPEDCPA
+434 FRFPEECPA
-443 CGSRLVRY
+443 CGSRLVRH

-464 KGQRKRRL
+464 KGQLKRRL
-472 EHFAGRNAMDIEGL
+472 EHFSGRNAMDIEGL

-497 ELVTDVG
+497 EMVADVG
-504 DLYSLDVE
+504 DLYRLDVE
-512 TLAGLDRLA
+512 TLADLDRLA
-521 QKSAENLVR
+521 QKSAENLVQ
-530 ALDESRGRPFDRLL
+530 ALKSSRERPFDRLL
-544 FGLGILHVGS
+544 FALGILHVGS

-559 LAARFP
+559 LAARYP
-565 SVELLQAATV
+565 SVERLQEATV

-600 TGILVGKLREKG
+600 TGTLVGKLREAG
-612 LQLAAEPAAAEEPA
+612 LRLAAEPAEEEEPA
-626 ADGLFAGLA
+626 AEGVFAGLT

-642 EGFTRDQART
+642 ERYTRDEAGA
-652 LVEEQGGRV
+652 LVESQGGRV
-661 VSSVSG
+661 VSSVSR

-679 SKLTRAREL
+679 SKLARAREL
-688 GVEVLDEEGFQRRLD
+688 GVEVLDEEGFRRRLG
-703 EAGPPSA
+703 EAGKPDG

>member
-1 MNEAQARERKAQARE
+1 MNEARARE
-16 RIEQLSTEIEEHNH
+16 RIDRLSAELDEHNH
-30 RYYDLADPV
+30 RYHVLADPV
-39 ISDVEYDGLLAE
+39 IPDAEYDGLLAE
-51 LVSLEKEW
+51 LVQLEQSW
-59 PGLARADSP
+59 PDLARPDSP
-68 ASSVGGQPTS
+68 ASRVGGEPTS
-78 RTGAGTPIVVKS
+78 
-90 ALGDATGRV
+90 
-99 AAPTRTDFPTVA
+99 DFPTVA

-117 SLDNSYSRED
+117 SLDNSYSRDD

-138 LEEDEAVE
+138 LDEGEAVE

-178 GDEVTNNARTIGAI
+178 GDEVTNNARTIGAV
-192 PLRLRERGVSCEVR
+192 PLRLREPGVSCEVR
-206 GEVFMTST
+206 GEVFMRAA
-214 DFADLNKR
+214 DFADLNRR
-222 QQKAGRPAFANP
+222 QQEAGQPPFANP

-240 TLKLQDPKIV
+240 TLKLQDPRVV

-256 FFAYWIDLADDV
+256 FFAYWIDPAGDRGV
-268 CRTHQERLDT
+268 THHERLDT

-287 PEQALCPGLDEVF
+287 PEHALCRSLEEVF
-300 AFYDRCE
+300 SFYDRCE
-307 ASRGELPYEVDGV
+307 SRRGELPYEVDGV
-320 VIKVNSL
+320 VLKVNSL

-443 CGSRLVRY
+443 CASRLVRY

-472 EHFAGRNAMDIEGL
+472 EHFSGRNAMDIEGL

-497 ELVTDVG
+497 ELVADVG

-512 TLAGLDRLA
+512 TLAGLERLA
-521 QKSAENLVR
+521 EKSAENLVS

-544 FGLGILHVGS
+544 FALGILHVGS

-565 SVELLQAATV
+565 SVERLQEATV

-592 REFFDQEA
+592 RDFFDQEA
-600 TGILVGKLREKG
+600 TGSLLGKLRERG
-612 LQLAAEPAAAEEPA
+612 LRLAAEPSAAEEPA
-626 ADGLFAGLA
+626 AEGAFAGLT

-642 EGFTRDQART
+642 ERYTRDEAGA
-652 LVEEQGGRV
+652 LVEGQGGRV
-661 VSSVSG
+661 VSSVSR
-667 NTDLVIAGDKAG
+667 NTDLVLAGNKAG
-679 SKLTRAREL
+679 SKLARAREL
-688 GVEVLDEEGFQRRLD
+688 GVEVLEEEGFRRRLG
-703 EAGPPSA
+703 EAGKPDA

>member
-1 MNEAQARERKAQARE
+1 MNKTQAQK
-16 RIEQLSTEIEEHNH
+16 RIEQLSKELDEHNH
-30 RYYDLADPV
+30 RYHVLADPS
-39 ISDVEYDGLLAE
+39 IPDVEYDALLAE
-51 LVSLEKEW
+51 LVQLEESW
-59 PGLARADSP
+59 PDLAQPDSP
-68 ASSVGGQPTS
+68 ARRVGGEPTS
-78 RTGAGTPIVVKS
+78 
-90 ALGDATGRV
+90 
-99 AAPTRTDFPTVA
+99 DFPTVA

-138 LEEDEAVE
+138 LDEDEGVE

-164 GRLLRAVTRGDGVQ
+164 SRLLRAVTRGDGVQ
-178 GDEVTNNARTIGAI
+178 GDEVTNNARTIGAV
-192 PLRLRERGVSCEVR
+192 PLRLREPGVSCEVR
-206 GEVFMTST
+206 GEVFMRSE
-214 DFADLNKR
+214 DFADLNRR
-222 QQKAGRPAFANP
+222 QQEADQPLFANP

-240 TLKLQDPKIV
+240 TLKLQDPKVV

-256 FFAYWIDLADDV
+256 FFAYWIDLAEDR

-278 LRRLGFPVN
+278 LRRLGFPV
-287 PEQALCPGLDEVF
+287 PEHALCRSLEEVF

-307 ASRGELPYEVDGV
+307 ATRGELPYEVDGV

-341 SAMAFKFAAQQV
+341 SAMAFKFAAEQV
-353 RSRLLEIR
+353 RSRLREIR

-417 PKVVRVVE
+417 PKVVRVVME
-425 EERPPGTEE
+425 EQRTRSGP
-434 FRFPEDCPA
+434 FQFPEDCPA

-451 EEEVSPR
+451 AEEVSPR

-504 DLYSLDVE
+504 DLYSLDAE

-521 QKSAENLVR
+521 QKSAQNLVN
-530 ALDESRGRPFDRLL
+530 ALDQSRGRPFDRLL
-544 FGLGILHVGS
+544 FALGILHVGS

-565 SVELLQAATV
+565 SMELLQRATV

-592 REFFDQEA
+592 RDFFDQEA
-600 TGILVGKLREKG
+600 TGTLLGKLREKG
-612 LQLAAEPAAAEEPA
+612 LQLAAEAAAAEEPA
-626 ADGLFAGLA
+626 ADGVFAGQT

-642 EGFTRDQART
+642 ERYTRDEAGA
-652 LVEEQGGRV
+652 LVESQGGRV
-661 VSSVSG
+661 VSSVSR
-667 NTDLVIAGDKAG
+667 NTSLVIAGDKAG
-679 SKLTRAREL
+679 SKLTRAQEL
-688 GVEVLDEEGFQRRLD
+688 GVEVLDEEGFRRRL
-703 EAGPPSA
+703 EEEGLHSG

>member
-1 MNEAQARERKAQARE
+1 MDETQARE
-16 RIEQLSTEIEEHNH
+16 RIEQLSTELEDHNH
-30 RYYDLADPV
+30 RYYVLAAPV

-51 LVSLEKEW
+51 LVQLEDAW
-59 PGLARADSP
+59 VLARPDSP
-68 ASSVGGQPTS
+68 ARRVGGEPTS
-78 RTGAGTPIVVKS
+78 
-90 ALGDATGRV
+90 
-99 AAPTRTDFPTVA
+99 DFPTVA

-117 SLDNSYSRED
+117 SLDNSYSREE

-138 LEEDEAVE
+138 LDEGEDLE

-159 LIYED
+159 LVYED

-178 GDEVTNNARTIGAI
+178 GDEVTNNARTIGAV

-206 GEVFMTST
+206 GEVFMTSE

-222 QQKAGRPAFANP
+222 QQEAGRPAFANP

-287 PEQALCPGLDEVF
+287 PEHALCRDLDEVF

-307 ASRGELPYEVDGV
+307 ASRDGLPYEVDGV

-341 SAMAFKFAAQQV
+341 SAMAYKFAARQAH
-353 RSRLLEIR
+353 SRLLDIR

-380 VAGSTVQRATLHNA
+380 VAGSTVRRATLHNA

-425 EERPPGTEE
+425 EERPPGSEE

-443 CGSRLVRY
+443 CCSSLVRY

-492 QLVEK
+492 QLVDK
-497 ELVTDVG
+497 ELVADVG
-504 DLYSLDVE
+504 DLYRLEVE
-512 TLAGLDRLA
+512 TLAGLERLA
-521 QKSAENLVR
+521 QRSAENLKK
-530 ALDESRGRPFDRLL
+530 ALDESRERPFDRLL
-544 FGLGILHVGS
+544 FALGILHVGS

-565 SVELLQAATV
+565 SVKQLQAASV

-592 REFFDQEA
+592 RDFFDQEA
-600 TGILVGKLREKG
+600 TGTLLGKLEKAK
-612 LQLAAEPAAAEEPA
+612 LQLAAEPAAPGEV
-626 ADGLFAGLA
+626 ADGLFAGKT

-642 EGFTRDQART
+642 EGCTREEAGA
-652 LVEEQGGRV
+652 LVERQGGRI
-661 VSSVSG
+661 VSSVSR
-667 NTDLVIAGDKAG
+667 NTDLVIAGGKAG

-688 GVEVLDEEGFQRRLD
+688 GVEVVSEEDFLRRLE
-703 EAGPPSA
+703 EAGSPGA

>member
-1 MNEAQARERKAQARE
+1 MNDAQARE
-16 RIEQLSTEIEEHNH
+16 RIEQLSKDLDEHNH
-30 RYYDLADPV
+30 RYHVLADPA
-39 ISDVEYDGLLAE
+39 ISDLEYDRLLAE
-51 LVSLEKEW
+51 LVGLEKEW
-59 PGLARADSP
+59 PDLALPDSP
-68 ASSVGGQPTS
+68 ARRVGGEPTS
-78 RTGAGTPIVVKS
+78 
-90 ALGDATGRV
+90 
-99 AAPTRTDFPTVA
+99 DFPTVA

-127 VVAFDGRVRGA
+127 VVAFDERVRRA
-138 LEEDEAVE
+138 LDEGEAVE

-178 GDEVTNNARTIGAI
+178 GDEVTNNARTIGAV
-192 PLRLRERGVSCEVR
+192 PLRLREPGVSCEVR
-206 GEVFMTST
+206 GEVFMTSG
-214 DFADLNKR
+214 DFTDLNKR
-222 QQKAGRPAFANP
+222 QQEAGRPLFANP

-240 TLKLQDPKIV
+240 TLKLQDPKVV
-250 AGRRLR
+250 ASRRLR
-256 FFAYWIDLADDV
+256 FFAYWIDLAGDR
-268 CRTHQERLDT
+268 CGTHHERLDT

-287 PEQALCPGLDEVF
+287 PKHALCAGLEEVF

-307 ASRGELPYEVDGV
+307 ASRDELPYEVDGV
-320 VIKVNSL
+320 VLKVNSL

-353 RSRLLEIR
+353 RSRLREIR

-369 ISPVAVLEPVT
+369 ISPVAVLDPVT

-417 PKVVRVVE
+417 PKVVRVVME
-425 EERPPGTEE
+425 EQRTRSGP
-434 FRFPEDCPA
+434 FQFPEECPA
-443 CGSRLVRY
+443 CGSPLVRY

-464 KGQRKRRL
+464 KGQLKRRL
-472 EHFAGRNAMDIEGL
+472 EHFSGRNAMDIEGL

-504 DLYSLDVE
+504 DLYRLDVE
-512 TLAGLDRLA
+512 TLAGLERLA
-521 QKSAENLVR
+521 EKSAENLVN
-530 ALDESRGRPFDRLL
+530 ALDQSRGRPFDRLL
-544 FGLGILHVGS
+544 FALGILHVGS

-565 SVELLQAATV
+565 SAEQLREATV

-592 REFFDQEA
+592 RDFFDQEA
-600 TGILVGKLREKG
+600 SGALLGKLREAG

-626 ADGLFAGLA
+626 ADGVFAGLT

-642 EGFTRDQART
+642 EGLTRDQAGT

-661 VSSVSG
+661 VSSVSRS
-667 NTDLVIAGDKAG
+667 TDLVLAGDKAG
-679 SKLTRAREL
+679 SKLARAREL
-688 GVEVLDEEGFQRRLD
+688 EVEVLDEEGFRQRLK
-703 EAGPPSA
+703 EAGLPGP

>member
-1 MNEAQARERKAQARE
+1 MNEAQARE
-16 RIEQLSTEIEEHNH
+16 RIEQLSKELDEHNH
-30 RYYDLADPV
+30 RYHVLADPS
-39 ISDVEYDGLLAE
+39 IPDVEYDALLAE
-51 LVSLEKEW
+51 LVQLEESW
-59 PGLARADSP
+59 PDLAQPDSP
-68 ASSVGGQPTS
+68 ARRVGGEPTS
-78 RTGAGTPIVVKS
+78 
-90 ALGDATGRV
+90 
-99 AAPTRTDFPTVA
+99 DFPTVA

-138 LEEDEAVE
+138 LDEDEGVE

-164 GRLLRAVTRGDGVQ
+164 SRLLRAVTRGDGVQ
-178 GDEVTNNARTIGAI
+178 GDEVTNNARTIGAV
-192 PLRLRERGVSCEVR
+192 PLRLREPGASCEVR
-206 GEVFMTST
+206 GEVFMRSE
-214 DFADLNKR
+214 DFADLNRR
-222 QQKAGRPAFANP
+222 QQEADQPLFANP

-240 TLKLQDPKIV
+240 TLKLQDPKVV
-250 AGRRLR
+250 AARRLR
-256 FFAYWIDLADDV
+256 FFAYWIDLAGDR

-278 LRRLGFPVN
+278 LRRLGFPV
-287 PEQALCPGLDEVF
+287 PEHALCRSLEEVF

-307 ASRGELPYEVDGV
+307 ATRGELPYEVDGV

-341 SAMAFKFAAQQV
+341 SAMAFKFAAEQV
-353 RSRLLEIR
+353 RSRLREIR

-417 PKVVRVVE
+417 PKVVRVVME
-425 EERPPGTEE
+425 EQRTRSEP
-434 FRFPEDCPA
+434 FQFPEDCPA

-504 DLYSLDVE
+504 DLYSLDAE

-521 QKSAENLVR
+521 QKSAENLVN
-530 ALDESRGRPFDRLL
+530 ALDQSRGRPFDRLL
-544 FGLGILHVGS
+544 FALGILHVGS

-565 SVELLQAATV
+565 SVELLQEADV

-592 REFFDQEA
+592 RDFFDQES
-600 TGILVGKLREKG
+600 TGTLLGKLREKG

-626 ADGLFAGLA
+626 SDGVFAGQT

-642 EGFTRDQART
+642 EGFTRDQAGA
-652 LVEEQGGRV
+652 LVEDQGGRV
-661 VSSVSG
+661 VSSVSRK
-667 NTDLVIAGDKAG
+667 TDLVIAGDKAG
-679 SKLTRAREL
+679 SKRARAHEL
-688 GVEVLDEEGFQRRLD
+688 GVEVLAEEDFRRRLK
-703 EAGPPSA
+703 EAGLPGA

>member
-1 MNEAQARERKAQARE
+1 MDETQARE
-16 RIEQLSTEIEEHNH
+16 RIEQLSTELEEHNH
-30 RYYDLADPV
+30 RYYVLADPV
-39 ISDVEYDGLLAE
+39 ISDVEYDRLLAK
-51 LVSLEKEW
+51 LVRLEEDW
-59 PGLARADSP
+59 PDLAQPDSP
-68 ASSVGGQPTS
+68 TRRVGGEPTS
-78 RTGAGTPIVVKS
+78 
-90 ALGDATGRV
+90 
-99 AAPTRTDFPTVA
+99 DFPTVA

-138 LEEDEAVE
+138 LDEGEEVE

-164 GRLLRAVTRGDGVQ
+164 SRLLRAVTRGDGVQ
-178 GDEVTNNARTIGAI
+178 GDEVTKNARTIGAV
-192 PLRLRERGVSCEVR
+192 PLRLREPGVTCEVR
-206 GEVFMTST
+206 GEVFMTSE
-214 DFADLNKR
+214 DFAGLNRR
-222 QQKAGRPAFANP
+222 QQEADQPLFANP

-240 TLKLQDPKIV
+240 TLKLQDPKVV

-256 FFAYWIDLADDV
+256 YFAYWIDLAGHR
-268 CRTHQERLDT
+268 CATHQERLHT

-287 PEQALCPGLDEVF
+287 PKHEMCPGLEEVF

-341 SAMAFKFAAQQV
+341 SAMAFKFAAEQV
-353 RSRLLEIR
+353 RSRLREIR

-369 ISPVAVLEPVT
+369 ISPVAVLDPVT

-417 PKVVRVVE
+417 PKVVRVVM
-425 EERPPGTEE
+425 EERPKESQP
-434 FRFPEDCPA
+434 FRFPEECPA
-443 CGSRLVRY
+443 CGSRLVRH

-464 KGQRKRRL
+464 KGQLKRRL
-472 EHFAGRNAMDIEGL
+472 EHFSGRNAMDIEGL

-497 ELVTDVG
+497 EMVADVG
-504 DLYSLDVE
+504 DLYGLDVE
-512 TLAGLDRLA
+512 TLADLERLA
-521 QKSAENLVR
+521 QKSAENLVK

-544 FGLGILHVGS
+544 FALGILHVGS

-565 SVELLQAATV
+565 SVKQLQAATV

-592 REFFDQEA
+592 WEFFDQEA
-600 TGILVGKLREKG
+600 TGTLVGKLEKAK
-612 LQLAAEPAAAEEPA
+612 LQLDAGPAATEEPA
-626 ADGLFAGLA
+626 ADGVFTGKT

-642 EGFTRDQART
+642 EGFTRDEAGA
-652 LVEEQGGRV
+652 LLESQGGRV
-661 VSSVSG
+661 VSSVSR

-679 SKLTRAREL
+679 SKLARAVEL
-688 GVEVLDEEGFQRRLD
+688 GVEVLDEEDFRRRLG
-703 EAGPPSA
+703 EAGKPDG

>member
-1 MNEAQARERKAQARE
+1 MDETQARE

-30 RYYDLADPV
+30 RYYVLAESV
-39 ISDVEYDGLLAE
+39 IPDVEYDRLLEE
-51 LVSLEKEW
+51 LVSLEEDW
-59 PGLARADSP
+59 PGLAQPDSP
-68 ASSVGGQPTS
+68 ARRVGGEPTS
-78 RTGAGTPIVVKS
+78 
-90 ALGDATGRV
+90 
-99 AAPTRTDFPTVA
+99 DFPTVA

-138 LEEDEAVE
+138 LDEGEEVE

-164 GRLLRAVTRGDGVQ
+164 SRLRRAVTRGDGVQ
-178 GDEVTNNARTIGAI
+178 GDEVTNNARTIGAV
-192 PLRLRERGVSCEVR
+192 PLRLREPGVTCEVR
-206 GEVFMTST
+206 GEVFMTSE
-214 DFADLNKR
+214 DFSDLNRR
-222 QQKAGRPAFANP
+222 QQEADQPLFANP

-240 TLKLQDPKIV
+240 TLKLQDPKVV

-256 FFAYWIDLADDV
+256 YFAYWIDVAGDR
-268 CRTHQERLDT
+268 CATHQERLDT

-287 PEQALCPGLDEVF
+287 PEHEMCPGLEEVF

-341 SAMAFKFAAQQV
+341 SAMAFKFAAEQV
-353 RSRLLEIR
+353 RSRLREIR

-417 PKVVRVVE
+417 PKVVRVVM
-425 EERPPGTEE
+425 EERPKESQP
-434 FRFPEDCPA
+434 FRFPEECPA
-443 CGSRLVRY
+443 CGSRLVRH

-464 KGQRKRRL
+464 KGQLKRRL
-472 EHFAGRNAMDIEGL
+472 EHFSGRNAMDIEGL

-497 ELVTDVG
+497 EMVADVG
-504 DLYSLDVE
+504 DLYGLDVE
-512 TLAGLDRLA
+512 TLADLDRLA
-521 QKSAENLVR
+521 QKSAENLVK

-544 FGLGILHVGS
+544 FALGILHVGS
-554 TVART
+554 TMART
-559 LAARFP
+559 LVARFP
-565 SVELLQAATV
+565 SVKQLQAATV

-600 TGILVGKLREKG
+600 TGTLVGKLEKAK
-612 LQLAAEPAAAEEPA
+612 LQLDAGPAAQEEPA
-626 ADGLFAGLA
+626 ADGVFAGKT

-642 EGFTRDQART
+642 EGFTRDEAGAR
-652 LVEEQGGRV
+652 VESQGGRV
-661 VSSVSG
+661 VSSVSR

-679 SKLTRAREL
+679 SKLARAREL
-688 GVEVLDEEGFQRRLD
+688 GVEVLDEEDFRRRLE
-703 EAGPPSA
+703 EAGKPGA

>member
-1 MNEAQARERKAQARE
+1 MDKAQAQK

-30 RYYDLADPV
+30 RYHVLADPV
-39 ISDVEYDGLLAE
+39 IPDVEYDRLLEE
-51 LVSLEKEW
+51 LVSLEEDW
-59 PGLARADSP
+59 PDLAQPDSP
-68 ASSVGGQPTS
+68 TRRVGGEPTS
-78 RTGAGTPIVVKS
+78 
-90 ALGDATGRV
+90 
-99 AAPTRTDFPTVA
+99 DFPTVA

-138 LEEDEAVE
+138 LDEGEEVG

-164 GRLLRAVTRGDGVQ
+164 SRLLRAVTRGDGVQ
-178 GDEVTNNARTIGAI
+178 GDEVTNNARTIGAV
-192 PLRLRERGVSCEVR
+192 PLRLREPGVSCEVR
-206 GEVFMTST
+206 GEVFMTSK
-214 DFADLNKR
+214 DFAHLNRR
-222 QQKAGRPAFANP
+222 QQEADQPLFANP

-240 TLKLQDPKIV
+240 TLKLQDPKVV

-256 FFAYWIDLADDV
+256 YFAYWIDVAGHR
-268 CRTHQERLDT
+268 CATHQERLDT

-287 PEQALCPGLDEVF
+287 PEHEMCPGLEEVF

-341 SAMAFKFAAQQV
+341 SAMAFKFAAEQV
-353 RSRLLEIR
+353 RSRLREIR

-369 ISPVAVLEPVT
+369 ISPVAVLDPVT

-417 PKVVRVVE
+417 PKVVRVVM
-425 EERPPGTEE
+425 EERPKESQP

-443 CGSRLVRY
+443 CGSRLVRH

-464 KGQRKRRL
+464 KGQLKRRL
-472 EHFAGRNAMDIEGL
+472 EHFSGRNAMDIEGL

-497 ELVTDVG
+497 EMVADVG
-504 DLYSLDVE
+504 DLYGLDVE
-512 TLAGLDRLA
+512 TLADLDRLA
-521 QKSAENLVR
+521 QKSAENLVK

-544 FGLGILHVGS
+544 FALGILHVGS

-565 SVELLQAATV
+565 SVERLQEAKV

-600 TGILVGKLREKG
+600 TGTLFGKLRKAK
-612 LQLAAEPAAAEEPA
+612 LQLDAEPAAQEESA
-626 ADGLFAGLA
+626 ADGVFAGKT

-642 EGFTRDQART
+642 EGFTRDEAGAR
-652 LVEEQGGRV
+652 VESQGGRV
-661 VSSVSG
+661 VSSVSR

-679 SKLTRAREL
+679 SKLARAVEL
-688 GVEVLDEEGFQRRLD
+688 GVEVLDEEDFRRRLE
-703 EAGPPSA
+703 EAGKLDV

>member
-1 MNEAQARERKAQARE
+1 MNDAQARE
-16 RIEQLSTEIEEHNH
+16 RIEQLSKDLDEHNH
-30 RYYDLADPV
+30 RYHVLADPA
-39 ISDVEYDGLLAE
+39 ISDLEYDRLLAE
-51 LVSLEKEW
+51 LVGLEKEW
-59 PGLARADSP
+59 PDLALPDSP
-68 ASSVGGQPTS
+68 ARRVGGEPTS
-78 RTGAGTPIVVKS
+78 
-90 ALGDATGRV
+90 
-99 AAPTRTDFPTVA
+99 DFPTVA

-127 VVAFDGRVRGA
+127 VVAFDERVRRA
-138 LEEDEAVE
+138 LDEGEAVE

-178 GDEVTNNARTIGAI
+178 GDEVTNNARTIGAV
-192 PLRLRERGVSCEVR
+192 PLRLREPGVSCEVR
-206 GEVFMTST
+206 GEVFMTSG
-214 DFADLNKR
+214 DFTDLNKR
-222 QQKAGRPAFANP
+222 QQEAGRPLFANP

-240 TLKLQDPKIV
+240 TLKLQDPKVV
-250 AGRRLR
+250 ASRRLR
-256 FFAYWIDLADDV
+256 FFAYWIDLSGDR

-287 PEQALCPGLDEVF
+287 PEHALCPGLEEAF

-307 ASRGELPYEVDGV
+307 ATRDELPYEVDGV
-320 VIKVNSL
+320 VLKVNSL

-353 RSRLLEIR
+353 RSRLREIR

-369 ISPVAVLEPVT
+369 ISPVAVLDPVT

-425 EERPPGTEE
+425 EERPSETEE
-434 FRFPEDCPA
+434 FRFPEECPA
-443 CGSRLVRY
+443 CGSPLVRY

-464 KGQRKRRL
+464 KGQLKRRL
-472 EHFAGRNAMDIEGL
+472 EHFSGRNAMDIEGL

-492 QLVEK
+492 QLVEE

-504 DLYSLDVE
+504 DLYRLDVE
-512 TLAGLDRLA
+512 TLAGLERLA
-521 QKSAENLVR
+521 EKSAENLVN
-530 ALDESRGRPFDRLL
+530 ALDQSRGRPFDRLL
-544 FGLGILHVGS
+544 FALGILHVGS

-565 SVELLQAATV
+565 SVEQLREATV

-592 REFFDQEA
+592 RDFFDQEA
-600 TGILVGKLREKG
+600 SGALLGKLREAG

-626 ADGLFAGLA
+626 AEGVFAGLT

-642 EGFTRDQART
+642 EGLTRDQAGT

-661 VSSVSG
+661 VSSVSRS
-667 NTDLVIAGDKAG
+667 TDLVLAGDKAG
-679 SKLTRAREL
+679 SKLARAREL
-688 GVEVLDEEGFQRRLD
+688 EVEVLDEEGFRQRLR
-703 EAGPPSA
+703 EAGLPDA

>member
-1 MNEAQARERKAQARE
+1 MNKAQARE
-16 RIEQLSTEIEEHNH
+16 RIEQLSTELDEHNH
-30 RYYDLADPV
+30 RYYVLADPV
-39 ISDVEYDGLLAE
+39 VADVEYDALLAE
-51 LVSLEKEW
+51 LVQLEEAW
-59 PGLARADSP
+59 PELAQPDSP
-68 ASSVGGQPTS
+68 ARRVGGEPTS
-78 RTGAGTPIVVKS
+78 
-90 ALGDATGRV
+90 
-99 AAPTRTDFPTVA
+99 DFPTVA
-111 HATPML
+111 HAAPML

-127 VVAFDGRVRGA
+127 VVAFDGRVRGT
-138 LEEDEAVE
+138 LDEDEAVE

-159 LIYED
+159 LVYED

-178 GDEVTNNARTIGAI
+178 GDKVTNNARTIGAV

-206 GEVFMTST
+206 GEVYMTAE
-214 DFADLNKR
+214 DFADLNRR
-222 QQKAGRPAFANP
+222 QQEAGRPPFANP

-240 TLKLQDPKIV
+240 TLKLQDPKVV

-256 FFAYWIDLADDV
+256 YFAYWIDLAGDR
-268 CRTHQERLDT
+268 CRTHQEGLDT

-287 PEQALCPGLDEVF
+287 PEHALCRDLDEVF

-307 ASRGELPYEVDGV
+307 ASRDGLPYEVDGV
-320 VIKVNSL
+320 VLKVNSL

-353 RSRLLEIR
+353 RSRLLDIR

-394 DEIERKDIRV
+394 DEIERKDVRV

-417 PKVVRVVE
+417 PKVVRVVM
-425 EERPPGTEE
+425 EERPQGTEE

-458 CVNPAC
+458 CVNPPC

-492 QLVEK
+492 QLVDK
-497 ELVTDVG
+497 ELVADVG
-504 DLYSLDVE
+504 DLYRLEVE
-512 TLAGLDRLA
+512 TLAGLERLA
-521 QKSAENLVR
+521 QRSAENLVT
-530 ALDESRGRPFDRLL
+530 ALDESRERPFDRLL

-565 SVELLQAATV
+565 SVERLEAATV

-592 REFFDQEA
+592 RDFFDQEA
-600 TGILVGKLREKG
+600 TGILIGKLREAK
-612 LQLAAEPAAAEEPA
+612 LQLDAGQTDPGEV
-626 ADGLFAGLA
+626 ADGAFAGLT

-642 EGFTRDQART
+642 EGFTREQAGA
-652 LVEEQGGRV
+652 LVEAQGGRLA
-661 VSSVSG
+661 SSVSRS
-667 NTDLVIAGDKAG
+667 TDLVIAGEKAG
-679 SKLTRAREL
+679 SKLARAREL
-688 GVEVLDEEGFQRRLD
+688 GVEVLSAEDLRRRVG
-703 EAGPPSA
+703 EAEPPGA

>member
-1 MNEAQARERKAQARE
+1 MNKTQARE
-16 RIEQLSTEIEEHNH
+16 RIEQLSTELEDHNH
-30 RYYDLADPV
+30 RYYVLAAPV

-51 LVSLEKEW
+51 LVQLEDAW
-59 PGLARADSP
+59 VLARPDSP
-68 ASSVGGQPTS
+68 ARRVGGEPTS
-78 RTGAGTPIVVKS
+78 
-90 ALGDATGRV
+90 
-99 AAPTRTDFPTVA
+99 DFPTVA

-117 SLDNSYSRED
+117 SLDNSYSREE

-159 LIYED
+159 LVYED

-178 GDEVTNNARTIGAI
+178 GDEVTNNARTIGAV

-206 GEVFMTST
+206 GEVFMTSE

-222 QQKAGRPAFANP
+222 QQEAGRPAFANP

-287 PEQALCPGLDEVF
+287 PEHALCRDLDEVF

-307 ASRGELPYEVDGV
+307 ASRDGLPYEVDGV

-341 SAMAFKFAAQQV
+341 SAMAYKFAARQAH
-353 RSRLLEIR
+353 SRLLDIR

-380 VAGSTVQRATLHNA
+380 VAGSTVRRATLHNA

-425 EERPPGTEE
+425 EERPPGSEE

-443 CGSRLVRY
+443 CCSSLVRY

-492 QLVEK
+492 QLVDK
-497 ELVTDVG
+497 ELVADVG
-504 DLYSLDVE
+504 DLYRLEVE
-512 TLAGLDRLA
+512 TLAGLERLA
-521 QKSAENLVR
+521 QRSAENLKK
-530 ALDESRGRPFDRLL
+530 ALDESRERPFDRLL
-544 FGLGILHVGS
+544 FALGILHVGS

-565 SVELLQAATV
+565 SVKQLQAASV

-592 REFFDQEA
+592 RDFFDQEA
-600 TGILVGKLREKG
+600 TGTLLGKLEKAK
-612 LQLAAEPAAAEEPA
+612 LQLAAEPAAPGEV
-626 ADGLFAGLA
+626 ADGLFAGKT

-642 EGFTRDQART
+642 EGCTREEAGA
-652 LVEEQGGRV
+652 LVERQGGRI
-661 VSSVSG
+661 VSSVSR
-667 NTDLVIAGDKAG
+667 NTDLVIAGGKAG

-688 GVEVLDEEGFQRRLD
+688 GVEVVSEEDFLRRLE
-703 EAGPPSA
+703 EAGSPGA

>member
-1 MNEAQARERKAQARE
+1 MDKAQAQK
-16 RIEQLSTEIEEHNH
+16 RIEQLSTELEEHNH
-30 RYYDLADPV
+30 RYYVLAESV
-39 ISDVEYDGLLAE
+39 IPDVEYDRLLEE
-51 LVSLEKEW
+51 LVSLEEDW
-59 PGLARADSP
+59 PDLAQPDSP
-68 ASSVGGQPTS
+68 ARRVGGEPTS
-78 RTGAGTPIVVKS
+78 
-90 ALGDATGRV
+90 
-99 AAPTRTDFPTVA
+99 DFPTVA

-138 LEEDEAVE
+138 LDEGEEVE

-164 GRLLRAVTRGDGVQ
+164 SRLLRAVTRGDGVQ
-178 GDEVTNNARTIGAI
+178 GDEVTNNARTIGAV
-192 PLRLRERGVSCEVR
+192 PLRLREPGVSCEVR
-206 GEVFMTST
+206 GEVFMMSE
-214 DFADLNKR
+214 DFADLNRR
-222 QQKAGRPAFANP
+222 QQEADQPPFANP

-240 TLKLQDPKIV
+240 TLKLQDPKVV

-256 FFAYWIDLADDV
+256 YFAYWIDVAGDR
-268 CRTHQERLDT
+268 CATHQERLHT

-287 PEQALCPGLDEVF
+287 PEHEMCPGLEEVF

-341 SAMAFKFAAQQV
+341 SAMAFKFAAEQV
-353 RSRLLEIR
+353 LSRLREIR

-369 ISPVAVLEPVT
+369 ISPVAVLDPVT

-417 PKVVRVVE
+417 PKVVHVVM
-425 EERPPGTEE
+425 EERPKESQP
-434 FRFPEDCPA
+434 FRFPEECPA
-443 CGSRLVRY
+443 CGSRLVRH

-464 KGQRKRRL
+464 KGQLKRRL
-472 EHFAGRNAMDIEGL
+472 EHFSGRNAMDIEGL

-497 ELVTDVG
+497 EMVADVG
-504 DLYSLDVE
+504 DLYGLDME
-512 TLAGLDRLA
+512 TLADLDRLA
-521 QKSAENLVR
+521 QKSAENLVQ
-530 ALDESRGRPFDRLL
+530 ALKSSRERPFDRLL
-544 FGLGILHVGS
+544 FALGILHVGS

-565 SVELLQAATV
+565 SVKQLQEATV

-600 TGILVGKLREKG
+600 TGTLVGKLEKAE
-612 LQLAAEPAAAEEPA
+612 LQLDAGPAAQEEPA
-626 ADGLFAGLA
+626 ADGVFAGKT

-642 EGFTRDQART
+642 EGITRDEAGAR
-652 LVEEQGGRV
+652 VESQGGRV
-661 VSSVSG
+661 VSSVSR

-679 SKLTRAREL
+679 SKLARAREL
-688 GVEVLDEEGFQRRLD
+688 GVEVLDEEDFRRRLQ
-703 EAGPPSA
+703 EAGKPDA

>member
-1 MNEAQARERKAQARE
+1 MSKARALE
-16 RIEQLSTEIEEHNH
+16 RIEQLSAELEEHNH
-30 RYYDLADPV
+30 RYHVLADPV
-39 ISDVEYDGLLAE
+39 IPDVEYDALLAE
-51 LVSLEKEW
+51 LVSLEEAW
-59 PGLARADSP
+59 PELARPDSP
-68 ASSVGGQPTS
+68 ASRVGGEPTS
-78 RTGAGTPIVVKS
+78 
-90 ALGDATGRV
+90 
-99 AAPTRTDFPTVA
+99 DFPTVA
-111 HATPML
+111 HAAPML

-138 LEEDEAVE
+138 LDEGEAVE

-164 GRLLRAVTRGDGVQ
+164 GRLERAVTRGDGVQ
-178 GDEVTNNARTIGAI
+178 GDKVTNNARTIGAV
-192 PLRLRERGVSCEVR
+192 PLRLREAGVSCEVR
-206 GEVFMTST
+206 GEVFMTSE

-222 QQKAGRPAFANP
+222 QQEAGRPAFANP

-256 FFAYWIDLADDV
+256 FFAYWIHLAGDR
-268 CRTHQERLDT
+268 CRTHHERLDT
-278 LRRLGFPVN
+278 LRGLGFPVN
-287 PEQALCPGLDEVF
+287 PEHALCSGLEEVF
-300 AFYDRCE
+300 SFYDRCE
-307 ASRGELPYEVDGV
+307 ASRDELPYEVDGV
-320 VIKVNSL
+320 VLKVNSL

-353 RSRLLEIR
+353 RSRLREIR

-425 EERPPGTEE
+425 EERPPGAGE
-434 FRFPEDCPA
+434 FRFPEECPA

-472 EHFAGRNAMDIEGL
+472 EHFSGRNAMDIEGL

-504 DLYSLDVE
+504 DLYRLDAE
-512 TLAGLDRLA
+512 TLAGLERLA
-521 QKSAENLVR
+521 QKSAENLVN

-544 FGLGILHVGS
+544 FALGILHVGS
-554 TVART
+554 TVARS
-559 LAARFP
+559 LAAGFP
-565 SVELLQAATV
+565 SVERLQEATV

-592 REFFDQEA
+592 RDFFDQEA
-600 TGILVGKLREKG
+600 TGTLIGKLEKAK
-612 LQLAAEPAAAEEPA
+612 LNLKAEPTDPGEV
-626 ADGLFAGLA
+626 ADGAFAGLT

-642 EGFTRDQART
+642 ERHTRDEAGA
-652 LVEEQGGRV
+652 LVESQGGRV
-661 VSSVSG
+661 VSSVSR
-667 NTDLVIAGDKAG
+667 NTDLVVAGDKAG
-679 SKLTRAREL
+679 SKLARAREL
-688 GVEVLDEEGFQRRLD
+688 GVEVLDEEGFQRRLE
-703 EAGPPSA
+703 EAGKPGA